1 MSTFPT
7 LPWMDTEVKLRMI
20 KQQDIHLFGCLTVL
34 EAYAGPSGEI
44 AYSKAV
50 DYLTASPD
58 MNERKAKKSL
68 SRLVE
73 AGWVTQ
79 TDEVVSITGY
89 GSSTPPDYARKKPD

>member
-7 LPWMDTEVKLRMI
+7 LPWMDTEVRLRMI

-58 MNERKAKKSL
+58 MSERKAKKAL
-68 SRLVE
+68 ARLVE
-73 AGWVTQ
+73 AGWVTR
-79 TDEVVSITGY
+79 TGEVISITGY
-89 GSSTPPDYARKKPD
+89 GSRNAPDYVRKTTD